1 MPLQGLMLLGV
12 GGFGL
17 FMTCFSFATLF
28 PDRQGTILSVFNGA
42 FDCGVV
48 WFGALT
54 LLGLT
59 HNSRRRLWPL
69 TILQALRR

>member
-1 MPLQGLMLLGV
+1 MLLGV

-59 HNSRRRLWPL
+59 TTIRFTARRRLWPL
-69 TILQALRR
+69 TTLQALRR